1 MKVKGMTTTLTKTI
15 AVVAMLCFS
24 ACTSSHQVF
33 KYENPIRDI
42 RNLIPGVEPGESDNK
57 IVISVFGEGFD
68 PETGNPHQK
77 KYLAERAATVDGY
90 RKLSERLSGILIS
103 AYTKS
108 GMEGVKEDE
117 ITSETNSYLR
127 GAQARLISYKNGVAI
142 VNTKVYI
149 EPRQVKAYH
158 GSKLSRAILTA
169 LAGATV
175 GVAGGTLGGLAV
187 GATAA
192 EIEAATA
199 IGAAAGAVGGAAY
212 STH

>member
-1 MKVKGMTTTLTKTI
+1 M
-15 AVVAMLCFS
+15 VVLLGLC

-42 RNLIPGVEPGESDNK
+42 RNLIPGVEPGEADNK
-57 IVISVFGEGFD
+57 IVISVFGQGFD
-68 PETGNPHQK
+68 PEHGNPHQK
-77 KYLAERAATVDGY
+77 KYLAERAATIDGY

-108 GMEGVKEDE
+108 GMDGVTEDQ

-127 GAQARLISYKNGVAI
+127 GAQALLISYKNGVAI
-142 VNTKVYI
+142 VNTKVFI
-149 EPRQVKAYH
+149 QPRQVKAYH
-158 GSKLSRAILTA
+158 GTKLSRAILTA

-175 GVAGGTLGGLAV
+175 GVAGGTVGGLAV

-192 EIEAATA
+192 EIEAAAA
-199 IGAAAGAVGGAAY
+199 IGAGMGGMGGAAY
-212 STH
+212 SQH